1 MLPVL
6 YKFSFDT
13 TVDQIVLILTA
24 LALVAYAAYAGWRGA
39 HGPKDHKTGE
49 FGPPTRK
56 EQQKRAVTFGLLGLG
71 LAGVGMWY
79 ALPPSIIPGAKGE
92 GIPVHLRLPLFHLVT
107 LAAIV
112 LITWYFRKLKG
123 APDEKWAVIGL
134 PLMLGGAIGNYIDRI
149 ARAFVIDFIEAHWF
163 DKAHWPSFNI
173 ADMALVVGVGCLI
186 VDAFVRKEDKAP
198 KKSSAPA

>member
-1 MLPVL
+1 MSRRWLFFIVVVL
-6 YKFSFDT
+6 VVVVLDHWTKFLAVRHLTDHFDPHD
-13 TVDQIVLILTA
+13 TVMAEVGA
-24 LALVAYAAYAGWRGA
+24 LYAEPPEQGLYGYHFTPRG
-39 HGPKDHKTGE
+39 KVE
-49 FGPPTRK
+49 VV
-56 EQQKRAVTFGLLGLG
+56 EGLLRFR
-71 LAGVGMWY
+71 Y
-79 ALPPSIIPGAKGE
+79 AENPGAAWGLFRS
-92 GIPVHLRLPLFHLVT
+92 IPVHLRLPLFHVVT

-123 APDEKWAVIGL
+123 AKDERWAVMGL